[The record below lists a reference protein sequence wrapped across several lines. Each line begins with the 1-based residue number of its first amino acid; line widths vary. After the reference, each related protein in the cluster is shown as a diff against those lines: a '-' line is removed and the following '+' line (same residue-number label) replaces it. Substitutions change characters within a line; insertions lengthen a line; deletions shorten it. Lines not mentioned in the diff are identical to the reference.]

1 LGGYFRDGTGAERYV
16 HDDAIKD
23 AVASGWKPRE
33 DITFDSPTGGTRT
46 LTPDQVGQAYD
57 QRVAPAYTT
66 TDQSTL
72 ADLNEQQTLQD
83 VHGGLGERLTAGAVS
98 FGATDWA
105 LEGLGADTAER
116 ARANPGSRLTGEIGG
131 SLAAALL
138 PGGQGKLGAMLAK
151 TPAGF
156 ASLQAGKLGK
166 SLGSRLAARVA
177 AEAAEGAAYGVG
189 QGISTLAL
197 TNVPLSAEAVFSEL
211 AKGGLYGAGFGAVG
225 GAAGHGLGKMADKF
239 KLGREAAETAE
250 AAAKEANPGATFG
263 LNEVETG
270 VFRDKFKG
278 GFTDAEDAAVSL
290 AKARE
295 AVDIPVSAK
304 DIIYSSRL
312 SRQLLDEVDGLVE
325 PQKIAKELAAIK
337 SADKELGELYGDRHL
352 FSRTGELD
360 VKGHAVVENAPEK
373 IPAAAKALDK
383 KREAA
388 MAIQRKTGLDPD
400 AYLAKIHADQPGVS
414 AEEAA
419 LLGGKP
425 KPPKAGYDPHANIR
439 ALARGEV
446 KADPARQ
453 ADLLADVDVVTESGK
468 KMNEAWGIKKA
479 RALEDGDLD
488 RFMKMDP
495 ADAVKAAQAYSEHM
509 GNLQKFVTKFD
520 DGAMGAKFA
529 AGQQKVTEALAMLK
543 QAPET
548 AGISGAELIAGMLA
562 IEEIPDVDGPADE
575 MLKLWIG
582 NRLLRGGKSLVPK
595 GASRGKLLSFLQD
608 AARGTGARGGAILAS
623 QTTGTSG
630 FMGAIARSIG
640 ATSGVKVA
648 SYLVDKVA
656 GKASQVAQATGSHI
670 SRISRVTEN
679 LARAGSKASHAAA
692 PLATAVLSSISF
704 GDDPPKKGASL
715 QESYKARMNEL
726 AAISAN
732 PLGAH
737 QKLFDNLTSVRAV
750 NAQLADKLEMQGM
763 ALAEAAL
770 KEAPKDP
777 GTMIRLG
784 ESRWRPSEAQ
794 LCKWASYL
802 RGATDPAGV
811 YERAMAGRCTP
822 NEAKAL
828 RELHPATFAEIQ
840 QSVAENIQQI
850 RASSTRAQR
859 TNLSILFGVPVESL
873 SAKHSLD
880 WVQQQFAERA
890 GPDSEPV
897 DLNAEAFKNN
907 EPTETQKL

>member
-1 LGGYFRDGTGAERYV
+1 
-16 HDDAIKD
+16 
-23 AVASGWKPRE
+23 
-33 DITFDSPTGGTRT
+33 
-46 LTPDQVGQAYD
+46 
-57 QRVAPAYTT
+57 
-66 TDQSTL
+66 
-72 ADLNEQQTLQD
+72 
-83 VHGGLGERLTAGAVS
+83 
-98 FGATDWA
+98 
-105 LEGLGADTAER
+105 
-116 ARANPGSRLTGEIGG
+116 
-131 SLAAALL
+131 
-138 PGGQGKLGAMLAK
+138 
-151 TPAGF
+151 
-156 ASLQAGKLGK
+156 
-166 SLGSRLAARVA
+166 
-177 AEAAEGAAYGVG
+177 
-189 QGISTLAL
+189 
-197 TNVPLSAEAVFSEL
+197 
-211 AKGGLYGAGFGAVG
+211 
-225 GAAGHGLGKMADKF
+225 
-239 KLGREAAETAE
+239 
-250 AAAKEANPGATFG
+250 
-263 LNEVETG
+263 
-270 VFRDKFKG
+270 
-278 GFTDAEDAAVSL
+278 
-290 AKARE
+290 
-295 AVDIPVSAK
+295 
-304 DIIYSSRL
+304 
-312 SRQLLDEVDGLVE
+312 
-325 PQKIAKELAAIK
+325 
-337 SADKELGELYGDRHL
+337 
-352 FSRTGELD
+352 
-360 VKGHAVVENAPEK
+360 
-373 IPAAAKALDK
+373 
-383 KREAA
+383 
-388 MAIQRKTGLDPD
+388 
-400 AYLAKIHADQPGVS
+400 
-414 AEEAA
+414 
-419 LLGGKP
+419 
-425 KPPKAGYDPHANIR
+425 
-439 ALARGEV
+439 
-446 KADPARQ
+446 
-453 ADLLADVDVVTESGK
+453 
-468 KMNEAWGIKKA
+468 
-479 RALEDGDLD
+479 
-488 RFMKMDP
+488 MKMDP

-648 SYLVDKVA
+648 
-656 GKASQVAQATGSHI
+656 SHI